1 MLFQDNGLKKQI
13 DVAILVIDKIGFKLK
28 QIRSDKG
35 YYILI
40 KWKNI
45 KMAFKSLASMTQTQ
59 GHPSS

>member
-40 KWKNI
+40 K
-45 KMAFKSLASMTQTQ
+45 
-59 GHPSS
+59 